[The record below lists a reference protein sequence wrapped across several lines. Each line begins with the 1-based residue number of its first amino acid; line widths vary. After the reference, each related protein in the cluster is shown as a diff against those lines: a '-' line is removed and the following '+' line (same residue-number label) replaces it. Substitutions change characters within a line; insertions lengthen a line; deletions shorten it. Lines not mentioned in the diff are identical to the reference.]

1 MNKKQIRKMQTA
13 AGGPLFPWQEQ
24 NTEWV
29 DNWKFR
35 TTPASRSRVL
45 SGKGVETPEQY
56 TTRRKQ
62 EETKR
67 TWRSDAADVAHG
79 IGEGVLALHPYT
91 AIPYF
96 GAKVGQDF
104 LNGTYGWHT
113 ALNASVPLFHLSPQ
127 INNGI
132 TNTVNYS
139 KRLLSKYNPELSY
152 EVNKNKI
159 LDEGLLGAI
168 KGQGSESTVY
178 QHGNRVYKVSN
189 SGSNNVSDIYRYMKS
204 RLRRNKGP
212 YALKENIEGVVQKE
226 GKYYPVTSQ
235 KYYEPNNSFYP
246 SKETQQIQDQ
256 LMQRKGYYRVPIE
269 DIPNLPGVSV
279 INIRQPMYFNSQAF
293 RSMTSGANNYSQVFS
308 NGYNYIL
315 DNRLGTNSILTKNW
329 LGKYKLVQRDND
341 VIPLF
346 GESRG
351 YFPMGD
357 KVFNPNISENT
368 YTPEQM
374 ENFKKLFIQRWKQ

>member
-1 MNKKQIRKMQTA
+1 MQTA
-13 AGGPLFPWQEQ
+13 SGGPLFPWQQ
-24 NTEWV
+24 NTEQV
-29 DNWKFR
+29 NDWKFR

-45 SGKGVETPEQY
+45 SGKGVETDKQY
-56 TTRRKQ
+56 TERRKK
-62 EETKR
+62 ETTKR
-67 TWRSDAADVAHG
+67 TWRSDAADIAHG

-113 ALNASVPLFHLSPQ
+113 ALNASIPLFHLTPQ

-139 KRLLSKYNPELSY
+139 KQLLSKYNPKLSY
-152 EVNKNKI
+152 EVNKNKV
-159 LDEGLLGAI
+159 LDDRLLGTI
-168 KGQGSESTVY
+168 KDQGSESTVY
-178 QHGNRVYKVSN
+178 HRGNRVYKVSN
-189 SGSNNVSDIYRYMKS
+189 SGSNKVSDIYKYMES
-204 RLRRNKGP
+204 RLRRNEGP
-212 YALKENIEGVVQKE
+212 YSLKENIKGVVQKE

-246 SKETQQIQDQ
+246 SKEAQQIQDQ

-269 DIPNLPGVSV
+269 DIPNLPGTSV
-279 INIRQPMYFNSQAF
+279 INRGQPMYFNSQAF
-293 RSMTSGANNYSQVFS
+293 RSTTPDVNNYSQVFS
-308 NGYNYIL
+308 NGKNYII

-341 VIPLF
+341 VIPLS
-346 GESRG
+346 GENKG

-357 KVFNPNISENT
+357 RVFNPDISENT